1 MEIKKLQ
8 EKSVEAVKQR
18 LSINQIPLD
27 DELLTI
33 HLMEEAGELAH
44 QIMNK
49 KLKRR
54 EIDLQNLGE
63 EISDCMILL
72 MNLANIHNID
82 LEKAILDKI
91 KDIKNKKA

>member
-18 LSINQIPLD
+18 LSINQIPLN

-33 HLMEEAGELAH
+33 HLMEEAGELAQ

-72 MNLANIHNID
+72 MNLAKIHNID
-82 LEKAILDKI
+82 LEKAVLDKI
-91 KDIKNKKA
+91 KEVENKRA